1 MSNLVKTDQKKYEL
15 ATKNQFLKD
24 FTVKNCLMKFTKI
37 RTELAAYEQNVPT
50 LASVFKTY
58 GQEFITAYI
67 EYWID
72 NLNDFINA
80 ARKMTPDQMG
90 EIAIMIYQ
98 YYPYLNIADLNL
110 VFTRIKHGEFGKL
123 YESIDGV
130 KILEYFR
137 TYANSRANKIEQMNN
152 NNDLVYKQ
160 DNDYKRYSDTTDI
173 KTAFKRARGFEIIE
187 KAQKEKNTKKN
198 QSNL

>member
-15 ATKNQFLKD
+15 ATKDQFLKD
-24 FTVKNCLMKFTKI
+24 FTVKNCLMKFTKV
-37 RTELAAYEQNVPT
+37 RTSLAAYNENAPT
-50 LASVFKTY
+50 LASVFKIY
-58 GQEFITAYI
+58 GQEFIIAYI

-80 ARKMTPDQMG
+80 SRKMTPDQMG
-90 EIAIMIYQ
+90 ETAIMIYQ
-98 YYPYLNIADLNL
+98 YYPYLNVADLNL
-110 VFTRIKHGEFGKL
+110 VFTKIKHGEFGKL

-137 TYANSRANKIEQMNN
+137 TYSNERADKIEQQGINS
-152 NNDLVYKQ
+152 DEKFKQ
-160 DNDYKRYSDTTDI
+160 HNDYKRSSDTSDI

-187 KAQKEKNTKKN
+187 KAKKNTAK
-198 QSNL
+198 S